1 MVFVVLFFEQISH
14 RNKDFR
20 VHSIFTFF
28 DMNEIFVKVA
38 MRVANLENYVLTSNF
53 FLVTFNLFISGRI
66 LFVPLAWLILLKL
79 SFRLSLKKVPKL
91 GWRET
96 STNYWSFSRCRLH
109 KQVHYYVA
117 RSDSLANQL
126 FSDNISKSSSPGPLP
141 GLGSILP
148 ARTPKSVPRGQWG
161 TLGGFWRSQ
170 PPLRETGQRR
180 GLVICR
186 KVRFKLNCTDKL
198 RHLAHL

>member
-66 LFVPLAWLILLKL
+66 LFVPLA
-79 SFRLSLKKVPKL
+79 
-91 GWRET
+91 
-96 STNYWSFSRCRLH
+96 
-109 KQVHYYVA
+109 
-117 RSDSLANQL
+117 
-126 FSDNISKSSSPGPLP
+126 
-141 GLGSILP
+141 
-148 ARTPKSVPRGQWG
+148 
-161 TLGGFWRSQ
+161 
-170 PPLRETGQRR
+170 
-180 GLVICR
+180 
-186 KVRFKLNCTDKL
+186 
-198 RHLAHL
+198 